1 MVGNG
6 DVLLDLLDV
15 AGVDGTK
22 AIIMAVDG
30 ALLQSSKDLTPAHG
44 LGASAKG
51 GIKSRRRSHRRAHGS
66 SVPSGH
72 QDPEWDACYW
82 S

>member
-30 ALLQSSKDLTPAHG
+30 ALLHVVELAAILEQ
-44 LGASAKG
+44 
-51 GIKSRRRSHRRAHGS
+51 
-66 SVPSGH
+66 
-72 QDPEWDACYW
+72 
-82 S
+82 

>member
-51 GIKSRRRSHRRAHGS
+51 GIKSGEEVTA
-66 SVPSGH
+66 GH
-72 QDPEWDACYW
+72 TDLQSLQVIRILDGDACYW